1 MKKLIASDRVIKK
14 NVGGNST
21 YARNLYAN
29 LPKFDWV
36 IDIRSFSQNSR
47 IISMVNEAM
56 LGNSDLHGIIHYP
69 ADTGVIHSKRIP
81 IITTVHGNASLHVPG
96 IRSKLENRIWN
107 ERVKLA
113 CQASTG
119 IVTVSEN
126 SKKDIVESLQI
137 APDSIRVIYH
147 GINHEI
153 FKPLAADSEI
163 KTINYILKERF
174 QIVGDF
180 VLFLGN
186 LEPRK
191 NLKSL
196 VAAVKSPNWPS
207 HLKLVVVGR
216 YAWGDKSILSEIS
229 NNSKI
234 IYLGFIPIDDV
245 VNLLRTTK
253 CLVFPSLY
261 EGWGFPV
268 IEALAVGCSVIS
280 STRGALIES
289 TQGNALYLEDPE
301 SPEEIVGLVQ
311 KVLEN
316 PADMLKMKESGIIFA
331 KEFTWEKSA
340 KEHDAFFTTVSNSF

>member
-1 MKKLIASDRVIKK
+1 MKKLITSDRVLKK

-21 YARNLYAN
+21 YAMNLYAN

-36 IDIRSFSQNSR
+36 IDIRTFSQNSR
-47 IISMVNEAM
+47 IIAMVNEAK
-56 LGNSDLHGIIHYP
+56 LGNSDFNGVIHFP
-69 ADTGVIHSKRIP
+69 ADTGVIHPKRIP
-81 IITTVHGNASLHVPG
+81 IVTTVHGNASLHVPG
-96 IRSKLENRIWN
+96 IRSKIENYIWN

-113 CQASTG
+113 CHASTG

-137 APDSIRVIYH
+137 APDSIKVIYH

-153 FKPLAADSEI
+153 FKPLAADIEFEI
-163 KTINYILKERF
+163 VTNILKEKF

-196 VAAVKSPNWPS
+196 VAAVKSPNWPGD
-207 HLKLVVVGR
+207 LKLVVVGR

-234 IYLGFIPIDDV
+234 IYLGFIPTGDV
-245 VNLLRTTK
+245 VNLLRAAK

-280 STRGALIES
+280 STRGALVES
-289 TQGNALYLEDPE
+289 TQGNALYLQDPE
-301 SPEEIVGLVQ
+301 SPEEIVGLVR

-316 PADMLKMKESGIIFA
+316 PSDMLKMKESGIIFA

-340 KEHDAFFTTVSNSF
+340 KEHDAFFTTVSDSF